1 MIPPF
6 WRPAVWVT
14 TGDRSTV
21 DLMGLGEDCFRR
33 RRSTIREPPNFL
45 ICLLFLC

>member
-6 WRPAVWVT
+6 CRPAVWVM

-21 DLMGLGEDCFRR
+21 DLMELGEDCFR
-33 RRSTIREPPNFL
+33 
-45 ICLLFLC
+45 